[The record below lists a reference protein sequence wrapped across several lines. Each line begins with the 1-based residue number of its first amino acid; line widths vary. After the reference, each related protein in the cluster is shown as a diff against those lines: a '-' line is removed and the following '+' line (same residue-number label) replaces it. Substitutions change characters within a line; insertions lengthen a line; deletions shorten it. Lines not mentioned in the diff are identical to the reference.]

1 MSETQSDDPK
11 TPPIKPEDAPDSIYG
26 PDGKPR
32 FFAEPGMDRF
42 VAVVM
47 NLAQEIWVQEGRLM
61 ALEGTEAD
69 PEARENPRAIR
80 GGLPYSASTEQRLFP
95 PRHRQ
100 QFLRGSRQ
108 QYCYLHRSDSDLR
121 HCDSPR

>member
-1 MSETQSDDPK
+1 MSETQSDDSK

-47 NLAQEIWVQEGRLM
+47 NLAQEIWVQEERLM

-69 PEARENPRAIR
+69 PEAREAKLKSFIDRVFAPIR
-80 GGLPYSASTEQRLFP
+80 EPGE
-95 PRHRQ
+95 
-100 QFLRGSRQ
+100 
-108 QYCYLHRSDSDLR
+108 
-121 HCDSPR
+121 